1 MRFLDLIRFA
11 VGGLWRQ
18 KIRTTLTILGVAV
31 GACSLA
37 FSLSLGVG
45 LRRVITNEFHSRP
58 GFWEVHV
65 STGVPKAV
73 SQPSAEKVKVPDGVS
88 PERAARLR
96 KTLESQAQSEVIV
109 REAAALTPE
118 KLAEIRALSD
128 VEDVKTLR
136 HHHGGIR
143 IGEKKAQNL
152 FVATRC
158 DRPDFEKLLT
168 LGRLPTEGAVRE
180 VLVPELLL
188 YDLGFVTDA
197 EQAAALGQTLT
208 VELGGAS
215 DARQR
220 SLVASMGAGLGD
232 SLTLSQGVTLM
243 KFLNELPRLID
254 QSRLTDAEKQ
264 VVRKLLAPNEEKA
277 TVPSRYPATDTY
289 AIVGIYHEPGAGER
303 RQGQWHLDQH
313 AVFANASG
321 GEAIFRRLHGLA
333 DGRFDYAQ
341 VKVRAG
347 GDLPAVVETI
357 ERDGFQVNSS
367 LQWYN
372 NARREVT
379 AIAVGLN
386 VFSWISLI
394 IAAIGITN
402 TLVTNVV
409 ERTGEIGIMK
419 AIGASRRQVLLL
431 FLFEGAVIGVVGGAL
446 GLGIARLGAG
456 PADGLVKSEIQRQMR
471 GETMLSSSVFEFP
484 LWLSLATFGS
494 AVIITTLA
502 AIYPARRAS
511 RVEPIEALKYQ

>member
-1 MRFLDLIRFA
+1 MRFLDLTRFA

-18 KIRTTLTILGVAV
+18 KVRTTLTILGVAV

-58 GFWEVHV
+58 GFWELHV
-65 STGVPKAV
+65 TPGPPRAV
-73 SQPSAEKVKVPDGVS
+73 AGPPPAPVKVPDGIG

-96 KTLESQAQSEVIV
+96 KTLENHARPEGAV
-109 REAAALTPE
+109 REGAALTPQ
-118 KLAEIRALSD
+118 KLAEIRAMPD

-136 HHHGGIR
+136 HYHGTVR
-143 IGEKKAQNL
+143 VGEKKAQSL

-158 DRPDFEKLLT
+158 DRPEFEKLLT
-168 LGRLPTEGAVRE
+168 LGRLPAEGGARE

-188 YDLGFVTDA
+188 YDLGFVSDA
-197 EQAAALGQTLT
+197 DQAAALGQTLT

-232 SLTLSQGVTLM
+232 ALTLSQGAALL
-243 KFLNELPRLID
+243 KLLNDLPRLVD

-264 VVRKLLAPNEEKA
+264 VVKALLAPAGEKA
-277 TVPSRYPATDTY
+277 AAPGRYPATDAFT
-289 AIVGIYHEPGAGER
+289 IVGVYHEPDAGDR
-303 RQGQWHLDQH
+303 RQGNWHLDQR
-313 AVFANASG
+313 AVFASAGG

-347 GDLPAVVETI
+347 CDLPAVVAAVEA
-357 ERDGFQVNSS
+357 EGFQVNSS

-409 ERTGEIGIMK
+409 ERTGEIGVMK
-419 AIGASRRQVLLL
+419 AIGASCRQILVL
-431 FLFEGAVIGVVGGAL
+431 FLFEGTVIGVVGGVL

-456 PADGLVKSEIQRQMR
+456 PADGLVKAEIQRQMR

-494 AVIITTLA
+494 AVLITTLA

-511 RVEPIEALKYQ
+511 RVEPVEALKYQ